1 MSAYLWLDDLEISH
15 LNARGR
21 EVRNLELDADG
32 TLRFSASAD
41 TAHAAT
47 KATHHSATLL
57 IVAANTGKTE
67 LCAHEEFLATAELLD
82 LPYDG
87 ACFGSVVHR
96 ADVGAEFGRVGVFG
110 DGD

>member
-32 TLRFSASAD
+32 TLRFAASAD

-57 IVAANTGKTE
+57 IVAANTRKTK
-67 LCAHEEFLATAELLD
+67 LCAHEELLATAELLD
-82 LPYDG
+82 FPYDG
-87 ACFGSVVHR
+87 ARFGRVVHR

-110 DGD
+110 NGD

>member
-1 MSAYLWLDDLEISH
+1 MSAYLGLNNLEISH

-32 TLRFSASAD
+32 TLRLAASTD

-47 KATHHSATLL
+47 KATHHSTALL

-67 LCAHEEFLATAELLD
+67 LSAHEELLATTELLD
-82 LPYDG
+82 LPHDG
-87 ACFGSVVHR
+87 ACFRRVVH
-96 ADVGAEFGRVGVFG
+96 
-110 DGD
+110 